1 MEKIAILL
9 ADDDADDRSFFHQAL
24 TESHIPAKLTTVEDG
39 QQLTH
44 FLSGVAEPP
53 PPDIIFLDINMP
65 FKNGKSCLLE
75 IRQETKFDSVV
86 VVMYS
91 TSSERK
97 DIDETFTY
105 GANMYI
111 IKPASF
117 EAQINMLKTLF
128 LPGWKERISNSTR
141 EMFVLKA
148 G

>member
-1 MEKIAILL
+1 MKEIVILL
-9 ADDDADDRSFFHQAL
+9 ADDDPDDRSFFDQAL
-24 TESHIPAKLTTVEDG
+24 TESDIPAKLTTVEDG

-65 FKNGKSCLLE
+65 YKNGKNCLLE
-75 IRQETKFDSVV
+75 IRQEPRFDSVV

-117 EAQINMLKTLF
+117 GAQINMLKTLF
-128 LPGWKERISNSTR
+128 LPGWKERISNPSR